1 VADRPRGQQERV
13 PNVLITAIVLV
24 VLWVLWA
31 FVFRII
37 GGVVHLLLTI
47 ALIALVLHFVRGQ
60 NAAGS
65 GPTALPAAAPQT
77 ERFRTM
83 SRPSNG
89 CEYGRISVRCDLLGT
104 GSPGFAVLQCL
115 SAYQH
120 GQHRSRSD

>member
-1 VADRPRGQQERV
+1 MF
-13 PNVLITAIVLV
+13 LTMAIVFL
-24 VLWVLWA
+24 VLWVLGA

-60 NAAGS
+60 NAADS
-65 GPTALPAAAPQT
+65 GPTALPAADPQT

-104 GSPGFAVLQCL
+104 GSPGLYC
-115 SAYQH
+115 SAMPVRVSARATSLPQRLIPNQIRRV
-120 GQHRSRSD
+120 G